1 MMKKKFGSPNDL
13 KGSEAMWLD
22 PEAKRLLS
30 LFPIDEPG
38 LNAYIEHYYV
48 PGDQWMLKEA
58 VGGIRK
64 GLRWVSLMK
73 PGV

>member
-1 MMKKKFGSPNDL
+1 MKRKYGSASDL
-13 KGSEAMWLD
+13 KGSEAIWLD
-22 PEAKRLLS
+22 PEAQRLLA
-30 LFPIDEPG
+30 LFPVDEPG
-38 LNAYIEHYYV
+38 LNAYIERCYV

-64 GLRWVSLMK
+64 GLRWVSHMK